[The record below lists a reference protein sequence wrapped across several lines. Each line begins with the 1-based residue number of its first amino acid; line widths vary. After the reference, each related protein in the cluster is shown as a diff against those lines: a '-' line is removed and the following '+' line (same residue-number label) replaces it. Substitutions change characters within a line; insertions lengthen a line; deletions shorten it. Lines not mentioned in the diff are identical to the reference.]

1 LEQLEEAL
9 DKQAELSTILLQ
21 VYALLFDRGACD
33 VQQHQ
38 QEKVVMQEVMVD
50 HQEVDLVNLSE
61 WMEEKLAVEEV
72 AFLDWELVQG
82 VLNEQ

>member
-1 LEQLEEAL
+1 
-9 DKQAELSTILLQ
+9 
-21 VYALLFDRGACD
+21 
-33 VQQHQ
+33 
-38 QEKVVMQEVMVD
+38 VD

-82 VLNEQ
+82 VLDEQ